1 MVRYVWLIFVW
12 RRYLCGFR
20 IEVKDDSN
28 VDFGLIKVKDGSYV
42 GYDVCDVDVVCY
54 DLMIK

>member
-1 MVRYVWLIFVW
+1 MFGGDSYVDLGLRLRMIV
-12 RRYLCGFR
+12 
-20 IEVKDDSN
+20 
-28 VDFGLIKVKDGSYV
+28 LIKVKDGSYV